1 MEEKTLSENTIKTYN
16 QIINKLKKDMNIKN
30 NNYFINKIDD
40 VINFIINKYDNP
52 ASQITYYSS
61 IINLLNN
68 DNKINDN
75 NKELI
80 INEYKKLIN
89 KNRLIVNENNKNNEK
104 SQKELNNWMEWEEII
119 NIFND
124 LYNKYNKYLSLRK
137 DNKIDDKLYNSIQ
150 NMVILSFYVLLE
162 PRRAEYIK
170 LKYKNY
176 DIKIDNY
183 FDIDN
188 KLIVLNDYKT
198 HKYKNE
204 FIIDLKKNKKLYD
217 IIRGFIKLK
226 LFNNYN
232 SDYLFNSLNNTPID
246 NSQLAKRLNII
257 FNKNISVSMIR
268 KIYLTNQ
275 YGNDYETIKNIKKT
289 SQNMG
294 NSINVILSNY
304 IKK

>member
-68 DNKINDN
+68 DNKINDI